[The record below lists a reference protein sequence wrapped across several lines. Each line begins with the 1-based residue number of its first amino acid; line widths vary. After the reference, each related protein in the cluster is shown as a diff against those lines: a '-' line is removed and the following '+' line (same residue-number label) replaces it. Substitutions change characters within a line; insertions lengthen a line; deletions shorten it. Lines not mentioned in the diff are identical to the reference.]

1 MKNVFF
7 FYSVCLFVFLY
18 KTPSTEAES
27 CGRSESGRTLSS
39 SMEALVGPFR
49 NQRASCWV
57 LSSLRCTLPAP
68 SPVQMVLAFWLWA
81 AKRRRAHT
89 HTWAHTHTCA
99 CAHARTHTPTHAHTC
114 ARTLSHLYTHSES
127 DGENTAPFEDLWE
140 GLPLTSITCRA
151 GPFSSSLA
159 LGRTRSAQLYPT
171 SPASG
176 CRPLPESGAASG

>member
-1 MKNVFF
+1 M
-7 FYSVCLFVFLY
+7 FVFLY

-39 SMEALVGPFR
+39 SMEALAGPFR

-68 SPVQMVLAFWLWA
+68 SPVQIVLAFWLWA

-89 HTWAHTHTCA
+89 HTRAHT
-99 CAHARTHTPTHAHTC
+99 HARTHTPTHAHTC

-127 DGENTAPFEDLWE
+127 DGENTAPFEGLWE
-140 GLPLTSITCRA
+140 GLPLSSITCWA

-159 LGRTRSAQLYPT
+159 LVRTRSAQVYPT

-176 CRPLPESGAASG
+176 SLPLPESGAASG